1 MNQVQIQQATHD
13 EALGPTT
20 DRVKINITNMK
31 IDLTLTQKEETYQ
44 VILDIIKT
52 SLCYNAFLITADGQL
67 SKLTS
72 MFVDHMHQLWRILAT
87 IINKCLSVKTSSND
101 RLRESRVG
109 ILFTKIIINYFLS
122 QHKSISKRPGSHV
135 ITIKDD
141 GVLGR
146 LKFIAKGEETQIYSL
161 PILDM
166 ILNEEIKNFE
176 AYISYVGLS
185 TSLIPPKKG
194 RCKGGKRK
202 VAQIITP
209 KKKGLITADDYI
221 IPEPDVAFELGKS
234 ISKTEAKIIEEAMR
248 VHETY
253 ERLVTKK
260 PTSLKESNGEPA
272 NRPTGRRKPTCV
284 IFKDTLNVLKKKSLD
299 QSQKLKGIQIMT
311 DKKQLPANTK
321 KAIKANKQAT
331 RIQHQST
338 GSSKGAGI
346 TLEVLD
352 EPKDIS
358 VAKLDAEADWGL
370 ESKIDESNEHD
381 KTPTLLAQSL
391 FTPCQSSPKA
401 ELYNALL
408 NLIML
413 EEAIA
418 QGDVNPDIIIKKRDR
433 GDDQDPTTG
442 SDQGKK
448 KRRKGNGVEP
458 SKKSSTS
465 KEYSKGKTPPKP
477 SKTGKS
483 VTAEE
488 SVVEHVPEATMDM
501 EEPTQDDEEHNAN
514 QPEDKAAPTQDSLTF
529 DELMATPIDFSKFS
543 MNCLK
548 IDKIT
553 KVNLVAPVCNLLKWT
568 CKSSFKLKYNM
579 DQCFNALTNKL
590 DWTNPEGDKC
600 PYDVS
605 KPLPLKGSPGHITVP
620 ADYFF
625 NDDLITTGNSR
636 KKYTVSIIK
645 TKATKYDLKFIE
657 DMISSL

>member
-1 MNQVQIQQATHD
+1 MTDSENQ
-13 EALGPTT
+13 EL
-20 DRVKINITNMK
+20 
-31 IDLTLTQKEETYQ
+31 
-44 VILDIIKT
+44 
-52 SLCYNAFLITADGQL
+52 
-67 SKLTS
+67 
-72 MFVDHMHQLWRILAT
+72 
-87 IINKCLSVKTSSND
+87 
-101 RLRESRVG
+101 ESCE
-109 ILFTKIIINYFLS
+109 
-122 QHKSISKRPGSHV
+122 
-135 ITIKDD
+135 DD

-284 IFKDTLNVLKKKSLD
+284 IFKDTLN
-299 QSQKLKGIQIMT
+299 
-311 DKKQLPANTK
+311 
-321 KAIKANKQAT
+321 
-331 RIQHQST
+331 
-338 GSSKGAGI
+338 
-346 TLEVLD
+346 
-352 EPKDIS
+352 
-358 VAKLDAEADWGL
+358 
-370 ESKIDESNEHD
+370 
-381 KTPTLLAQSL
+381 
-391 FTPCQSSPKA
+391 

-645 TKATKYDLKFIE
+645 TKATKSQINRFSKHDVYSTMKILSVVSVKVEKRHGYGYLKEIIMRRADQNLYKFKEGNLYDSIR
-657 DMISSL
+657 IYNTR